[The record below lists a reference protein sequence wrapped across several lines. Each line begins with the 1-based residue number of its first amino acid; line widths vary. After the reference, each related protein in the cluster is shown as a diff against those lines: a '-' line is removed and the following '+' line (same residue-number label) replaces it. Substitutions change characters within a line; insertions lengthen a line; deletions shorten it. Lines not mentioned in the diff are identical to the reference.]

1 MMSRIVRTRVVI
13 AAVVV
18 GFLLVWACI
27 AFTWAGA
34 PWIAAIAYALLAV
47 GVVVGLL
54 RRRRRPPPPSGDL
67 SASDPYSDLQLGRGP
82 VTHDPRDEAS
92 ASQIGDPPEGRDPLI

>member
-18 GFLLVWACI
+18 G
-27 AFTWAGA
+27 
-34 PWIAAIAYALLAV
+34 PPR
-47 GVVVGLL
+47 GLL